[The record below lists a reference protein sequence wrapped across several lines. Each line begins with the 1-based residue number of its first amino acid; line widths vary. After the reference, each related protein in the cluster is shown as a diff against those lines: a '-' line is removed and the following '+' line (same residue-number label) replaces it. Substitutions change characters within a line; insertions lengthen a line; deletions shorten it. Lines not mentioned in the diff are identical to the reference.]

1 MARTPSSVGAARFLE
16 HYQSTSKAVNDRLR
30 EYLGDTKASNVQS
43 LRGSIRRLDAILR
56 VLPKEARRG
65 DRSIDD
71 CRRRCR
77 KVLKLTSQIRDIDMI
92 LGKLDSEIS
101 HPSLSKIARKLKS
114 QRREHV
120 ERSMSAAWKLFEMRP
135 PELEERT
142 VRGSESHARRMI
154 RSLEGKVADELRQV
168 LGSESRVEELHSLRK
183 RCKRLRY
190 TIELL
195 PNSSQRL
202 ARARVLRGWQ
212 DALGLIRDSDVFI
225 DRLGRKDTAAGVKDL
240 IQAERLSRHTRYLRF
255 VKTNGATLE
264 EGRRSRPARLQSGP
278 KP

>member
-1 MARTPSSVGAARFLE
+1 MARNPSSHSAARFLD
-16 HYQSTSKAVNDRLR
+16 HYRSTAKSVNDRLR

-43 LRGSIRRLDAILR
+43 VRSSIRRLDAVLR
-56 VLPKEARRG
+56 VLPKEVRK
-65 DRSIDD
+65 DERSIDD

-92 LGKLDSEIS
+92 LGKLDPKTSDTA
-101 HPSLSKIARKLKS
+101 LSRVVRKLKS
-114 QRREHV
+114 QRRKHV

-142 VRGSESHARRMI
+142 IRGSESRARRLVK
-154 RSLEGKVADELRQV
+154 SLDAKVGDELRQV

-195 PNSSQRL
+195 PPSSMSL
-202 ARARVLRGWQ
+202 ARARVLRSWQ
-212 DALGLIRDSDVFI
+212 DALGLIRDSDVLI
-225 DRLGRKDTAAGVKDL
+225 ERLGRKDTAPGVKEFL
-240 IQAERLSRHTRYLRF
+240 RAERLSRHSQYQKF
-255 VKTNGATLE
+255 VKDNGTSRE
-264 EGRRSRPARLQSGP
+264 QRRGSQPP
-278 KP
+278 KH